1 MSHHYCLVS
10 DILSFFPLFSHH
22 NQIFPL
28 NGIQLLFSHYSLVLN
43 FSASFWLYTISNNL
57 DFQIFLNAMKN
68 WCLVSSAIKLFR
80 ARRHQQPCVWFNV
93 YQDQMATFQLH
104 TDYIAFL
111 NAPFFIFVCFIVG
124 QRVLSTCNVFE
135 DQGQERIMDTA
146 RFRIVKTSPR
156 VRCLT

>member
-1 MSHHYCLVS
+1 MFYLKDYIEFLPFFLAKITNNIKSLSHASTKYKVSSISSAQTKSTSFFKKTKAYFSKFAFAMTLRSPEMSHHYCLVS

-68 WCLVSSAIKLFR
+68 
-80 ARRHQQPCVWFNV
+80 
-93 YQDQMATFQLH
+93 
-104 TDYIAFL
+104 
-111 NAPFFIFVCFIVG
+111 
-124 QRVLSTCNVFE
+124 
-135 DQGQERIMDTA
+135 
-146 RFRIVKTSPR
+146 
-156 VRCLT
+156 